1 MRATETRLNKLL
13 AEPDKKFS
21 IPIYQ
26 RKYSWTE
33 KQCSTLWDDILRLS
47 ERSTNSG
54 HFIGSIVCYQ
64 MNDEDMPGEIK
75 EKVVIDGQQRLT
87 TLSLIM
93 LAMIRSYNEL
103 GEEGKIIANFCCFNN
118 L

>member
-1 MRATETRLNKLL
+1 MWALL
-13 AEPDKKFS
+13 S

-87 TLSLIM
+87 TLPKS
-93 LAMIRSYNEL
+93 S
-103 GEEGKIIANFCCFNN
+103 ANILYLCTILTAQFAKVVIFCSDF